1 MSSWD
6 EFIDKIHEIAERPLK
21 DVQAFNHIPV
31 IQYFTRHLP
40 QMFLQAGALYTQKQD
55 KDAFV
60 LYLRYCKMAMQ
71 LKSHKDY
78 NNPLY
83 SKYCT
88 ELSKNVRFGVDRCEL
103 LHKDLKIKFEEKQ
116 ARDKAEAARKQEQL
130 KQAALNPPQPPLPK
144 TPKPGNKAD
153 GPNLVATNSLAAQP
167 TDQIPK
173 RDQDAPMPSA
183 VQAEVLGLYDEDD
196 AIHGVPDNGYPSS
209 AQYARSTGP
218 VGRPPSPVLISRPRV
233 DSAELELP
241 LPVRSTIAQ
250 PSVTQSTP
258 VPPVVSTRI
267 IDSVPLRG
275 QPVTPS
281 FAIDALPSA
290 PVLEHDTFAMSLGEG
305 SLRGLNI
312 SAELVDEFIRIAEPN
327 TRNNR
332 ETCGLLMGKM
342 SESGQ
347 HWQVTSL
354 FIPPQKGTSDN
365 CETFDEMKV
374 FNAQIALEV
383 VTLGW
388 IHTHPSQT
396 NFLSSVDLHT
406 QYLHQLMLPEAVA
419 IVVAPTDVHKKVCV
433 YTIPVPEAMDYL
445 SQCRMSGFHHHETVM
460 PLFVNAAHA
469 SLKYNTHTPFD
480 ILDLR

>member
-290 PVLEHDTFAMSLGEG
+290 PVLEHDTFAMSLGE
-305 SLRGLNI
+305 
-312 SAELVDEFIRIAEPN
+312 
-327 TRNNR
+327 
-332 ETCGLLMGKM
+332 

-445 SQCRMSGFHHHETVM
+445 SQCRGV
-460 PLFVNAAHA
+460 LIV
-469 SLKYNTHTPFD
+469 
-480 ILDLR
+480 